1 MNILRKH
8 FARLMLLIGDVA
20 VLSLSLYLA
29 LAIRYLSLPS
39 ASQLTTHFQAFGWLF
54 LVWVCV
60 FFIAGLYDRQNIV
73 FPKSL
78 PQRVFQ
84 TQIAN
89 ILIAIVFFY
98 TIPFFAITPK
108 TNLFIYLIVSFGL
121 IVLWR
126 NLAVRVLASRMQTPF
141 VLVSESQAGN
151 KLADRVN
158 NRGYYGLT
166 CVGHFNPANFDGDAL
181 QDRLHSLVQNKSVS
195 FIVLDTHDKTVQPAL
210 PKLYNLLY
218 EDVQFFDFDA
228 VYEEIF
234 ERVPLSL
241 LEYRW
246 FIKHVSSFP
255 HAAYDFLKRGMDI
268 AISLLV
274 GVPSLLLYPFV
285 ALAIKIEDGGPIF
298 VFQERIGEN
307 GRHINIAKF
316 RSMSVDDGGKWVE
329 ENDDRIT
336 KVGAVLRKS
345 RIDELPQ
352 LWSVLRGD
360 LSLIGPRPDIVSLG
374 EKLHDEIP
382 FYAVRTLV
390 RPGLSGWAQIK
401 QSTPPQSV
409 SETKKR
415 LTYDIYYI
423 KNRSFML
430 DVKIALR
437 TIQIL
442 LSRTGK

>member
-1 MNILRKH
+1 MNILRKQ
-8 FARLMLLIGDVA
+8 FARLGLLVGDVA
-20 VLSLSLYLA
+20 VLSLSLYIA
-29 LAIRYLSLPS
+29 LSLRYLSAPS

-54 LVWVCV
+54 VVWVGV

-73 FPKSL
+73 FPKAL
-78 PQRVFQ
+78 PRRIFQ
-84 TQIAN
+84 AQIIN

-108 TNLFIYLIVSFGL
+108 TNLFIYLVVSFGL
-121 IVLWR
+121 VVLWR

-141 VLVSESQAGN
+141 ILVSGSEVGD
-151 KLADRVN
+151 KLANRVN
-158 NRGYYGLT
+158 DQGYYGLT
-166 CVGHFNPANFDGDAL
+166 CIGHFNPENFKEDEL
-181 QDRLHSLVQNKSVS
+181 QDRLSSLVHNRNVS
-195 FIVLDTHDKTVQPAL
+195 FIVLDTHDQSVQSAL
-210 PKLYNLLY
+210 PELYNLLY
-218 EDVQFFDFDA
+218 ADVQFFDLDA

-241 LEYRW
+241 LEHRW

-274 GVPSLLLYPFV
+274 GLPSLLLYPFV
-285 ALAIKIEDGGPIF
+285 ATAIKIEDGGPIF

-307 GRHINIAKF
+307 GKHIKIAKF
-316 RSMSVDDGGKWVE
+316 RSMSVDDDGKWVE

-336 KVGAVLRKS
+336 TVGAILRKS

-352 LWSVLRGD
+352 LWSVLQGD
-360 LSLIGPRPDIVSLG
+360 LSLIGPRPDIVNLG
-374 EKLHDEIP
+374 EELHEKIP